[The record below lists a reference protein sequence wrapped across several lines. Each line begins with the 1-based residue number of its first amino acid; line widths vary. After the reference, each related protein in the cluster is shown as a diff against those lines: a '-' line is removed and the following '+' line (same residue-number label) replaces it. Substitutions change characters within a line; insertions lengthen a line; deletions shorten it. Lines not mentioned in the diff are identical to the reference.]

1 MDVYKRAVQVVKAT
15 FGLVS
20 NNRALITNP
29 EFFTSKD
36 HIQCLLT
43 DVHSV
48 PEIPWPESPDAYV
61 DVMDVPGLPAHI
73 RTDGGGIWASGDFSA
88 LDAGVRD
95 RRYSLFGNLG
105 IFFKYTMATLER
117 HHGIHSFHASAMYIP
132 ERHELV
138 IVAGPPGAGKTV
150 LLLSGLER
158 GWLLFSAEMTHFSLG
173 PQGCTFYKGALV
185 DNIRIGNF
193 LYDFPGV
200 AEKKLGI
207 TLPKVRDPWGTKI
220 SVDLAPVSPKED
232 EIVNPTVTIIFP
244 KIEAGRDKPIVQ
256 DISEPHKLILQ
267 LFNNATEKIGGTTLL
282 YEAVPV
288 DTVDTPDLMR
298 RRLEDL
304 QTFVRSA
311 GRIRQAKSTLAS
323 ARTCLDG
330 IDL

>member
-1 MDVYKRAVQVVKAT
+1 MPNHKRAVRVVRAT

-20 NNRALITNP
+20 NNKALISNP

-48 PEIPWPESPDAYV
+48 PEIPWPDNPDAV
-61 DVMDVPGLPAHI
+61 VRVMDVPGLTAEV
-73 RTDGGGIWASGDFSA
+73 RTDDSGIWAAGDFSA
-88 LDAGVRD
+88 LDASVKD

-105 IFFKYTMATLER
+105 IFFKYSMATLER
-117 HHGIHSFHASAMYIP
+117 HYGIHSFHASAMYIP
-132 ERHELV
+132 DRHELV

-158 GWLLFSAEMTHFSLG
+158 GWLLFSAEMTHFSLDKR
-173 PQGCTFYKGALV
+173 GCTFYKGALV
-185 DNIRIGNF
+185 DNIRLGNF

-207 TLPKVRDPWGTKI
+207 QLPAVRDPWGTKI
-220 SVDLAPVSPKED
+220 SVDLAPVSPPED

-244 KIEAGRDKPIVQ
+244 KIEAGRDTPVVQ
-256 DISEPHKLILQ
+256 DISEPHKLTLQ
-267 LFNNATEKIGGTTLL
+267 LFNNATEKIGATTLL
-282 YEAVPV
+282 YEAVAV

-298 RRLEDL
+298 RRLEDM
-304 QTFVRSA
+304 QAFVHSA
-311 GRIRQAKSTLAS
+311 GHVRQAKTTLAS
-323 ARTCLDG
+323 PRNCLDG
-330 IDL
+330 FDL